1 MKTPPCG
8 AGLIVAST
16 AIDDFLIL
24 ERNKWR
30 GKGGGGGCEL
40 KQFGKCYTENK
51 VLFFL
56 EDTENNVSK
65 TFYKIY
71 SGQ

>member
-30 GKGGGGGCEL
+30 GKGGGGDVSSNNL
-40 KQFGKCYTENK
+40 ENVIRK
-51 VLFFL
+51 IKFFFL
-56 EDTENNVSK
+56 EDTKNNVSK
-65 TFYKIY
+65 TF
-71 SGQ
+71 